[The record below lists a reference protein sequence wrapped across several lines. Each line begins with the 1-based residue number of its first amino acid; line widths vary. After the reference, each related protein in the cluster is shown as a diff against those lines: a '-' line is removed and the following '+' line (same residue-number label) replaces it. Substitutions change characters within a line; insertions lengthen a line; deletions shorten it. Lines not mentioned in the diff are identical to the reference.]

1 MAPVVRNLK
10 AHSDPGS
17 CRGLAAPHQLR
28 LPRAPSSLAWST
40 SRDGAPTALGLLI
53 GKASGKALLQDK
65 LYLII

>member
-1 MAPVVRNLK
+1 MGGT
-10 AHSDPGS
+10 DT
-17 CRGLAAPHQLR
+17 PHQIR

-40 SRDGAPTALGLLI
+40 SRDGAPTALWLLI